1 MIIKNLLPEHPR
13 IYDLIKKRT
22 EEQRNKFNHYLPTC
36 QEKRSGGFDWSRTS
50 ENVLFW
56 EDIDK
61 GNYSVF
67 YEKYPEEEWIPKA
80 GDWIVATSN
89 YTYFKKGM
97 VVQINDCMAY
107 PLSNKFETCFDISH
121 YIGNACYPPKS
132 ICRKAL
138 PSEIPTTETELTSLP
153 EKWCVQRTDEHG
165 DFINEWFRENKHGTP
180 FLKDNTF
187 IYTLSDNKYNSYYKG
202 YKNDKEHTII
212 TFEQFKKWVDIP
224 KEEKVEPKSETVM
237 NTDLLEEAFRLYPI
251 GTNYYDVGTTYERTV
266 QGKLQH
272 YTEITDQITDG
283 RGGSVYEK
291 GEWAEILKPMVR
303 ETTHVCPHDFK
314 VGERVLYDNGI
325 ATILGFTRKQDC
337 CVIDS
342 VGCHNGD
349 NPLYWYDEFSN
360 AIPYVKGNDRIYAH
374 ISYLKKLT
382 DMAKIDSKLT
392 SLSPLSELVL
402 DTDRPSK
409 PDYVAKVKQQIQM
422 IPVKKIKVRN
432 N

>member
-1 MIIKNLLPEHPR
+1 MIIKDLLPEHPR

-56 EDIDK
+56 EHIHK

-97 VVQINDCMAY
+97 VAQINDCMAY

-138 PSEIPTTETELTSLP
+138 PSEIPITES
-153 EKWCVQRTDEHG
+153 
-165 DFINEWFRENKHGTP
+165 
-180 FLKDNTF
+180 
-187 IYTLSDNKYNSYYKG
+187 
-202 YKNDKEHTII
+202 
-212 TFEQFKKWVDIP
+212 
-224 KEEKVEPKSETVM
+224 KSETVM
-237 NTDLLEEAFRLYPI
+237 GTDLLEQALRLYPI

-283 RGGSVYEK
+283 RGGSVYKKGTWAEIVESVPTESLIEQALRLYPIGTNYYDVGTTCERTVQGELHQFIIPNQHYTETIDKITDGNGGCVYRK

>member
-1 MIIKNLLPEHPR
+1 MIIKDLLPEHPR

-97 VVQINDCMAY
+97 VAQINDCIAY
-107 PLSNKFETCFDISH
+107 PLANKFETCFDITD

-138 PSEIPTTETELTSLP
+138 PSEIPITES
-153 EKWCVQRTDEHG
+153 
-165 DFINEWFRENKHGTP
+165 
-180 FLKDNTF
+180 
-187 IYTLSDNKYNSYYKG
+187 
-202 YKNDKEHTII
+202 
-212 TFEQFKKWVDIP
+212 
-224 KEEKVEPKSETVM
+224 KSESVPTES
-237 NTDLLEEAFRLYPI
+237 LIEQALRLYPI
-251 GTNYYDVGTTYERTV
+251 GTNYYDVGTTCERTV

-283 RGGSVYEK
+283 RGGSVYKK

-314 VGERVLYDNGI
+314 VGEKVLYDNRR
-325 ATILGFTRKQDC
+325 ATILGFTKSQEY

-342 VGCHNGD
+342 VGSHNGD
-349 NPLYWYDEFSN
+349 NPNYWYDEFSN
-360 AIPYVKGNDRIYAH
+360 AIPYVKGNNRLYVGVSA
-374 ISYLKKLT
+374 LKKLT
-382 DMAKIDSKLT
+382 DMPKIDSKLT

>member
-1 MIIKNLLPEHPR
+1 MIIKDLLPEHPR

-56 EDIDK
+56 EHIHK

-97 VVQINDCMAY
+97 VAQINDCMAY

-138 PSEIPTTETELTSLP
+138 PSEIPITES
-153 EKWCVQRTDEHG
+153 
-165 DFINEWFRENKHGTP
+165 
-180 FLKDNTF
+180 
-187 IYTLSDNKYNSYYKG
+187 
-202 YKNDKEHTII
+202 
-212 TFEQFKKWVDIP
+212 
-224 KEEKVEPKSETVM
+224 KSETVM
-237 NTDLLEEAFRLYPI
+237 GTDLLEQALRLYPI
-251 GTNYYDVGTTYERTV
+251 GTNYYDVGTTCERTV
-266 QGKLQH
+266 QGELHQFIIPNQH
-272 YTEITDQITDG
+272 YTETIDKITDG
-283 RGGSVYEK
+283 NGGCVYRK